1 MTDINKELI
10 HPNIKDSRVLTYLNI
25 RNKPQYQNTEEE
37 EYLLQ
42 LWREK
47 YYIAKAE
54 YEKSAANS
62 ANVTIWR
69 NAFEGDFNKLDD
81 KGNITSDKIK
91 AIRKLAFELVES
103 KINARIPAPKMSPR
117 YHADLTPVNATES
130 LLKNEIDRM
139 LTEEVNNE
147 SEHYSL
153 IDGTVWFKVG
163 WNPFD
168 NTHERSGNPIVTACP
183 VDTVFPQPGVK
194 NYKEL
199 EYIFEEVNL
208 TLAQTL
214 DLYGREISGS
224 TQNDLI
230 DIVNC
235 YFLNEN
241 RYVGKFSWCETKGI
255 VLCNDLEWGI
265 RKRRECKQCHTVCP
279 IQDECPNC
287 GGKHFEYVSVKE
299 EKLEEDLVNVENPYR
314 SGLSPNVKDDESQID
329 EEETIPA
336 GTVIPHYLIRQ
347 LPFVPYTRVM
357 RPNSIYGMSEVE
369 VVLENQDL
377 INKLLNKAEKKSAKS
392 RTYVTKMKDTNIDD
406 DDDEVTKVEV
416 EDYREGSAIQVKQVT
431 SDISQ
436 EIAEA
441 NLMYDIGKSTSGV
454 TNTDQGKEDTTA
466 RSGKAK
472 QLQMAASA
480 QRNKNPENLRNLA
493 FSGVYELIFKNL
505 LAYSD
510 EIRSFVTLLPDGTQ
524 TEQVWSKYMFL
535 AKDKF
540 GNYYYK
546 DDYAWSVD
554 TASEITQDRA
564 AMWQM
569 IDNDFLNGTLG
580 TSVDPTRALLMYWQM
595 KEQTGYPLAKYAIA
609 FLKESVQHLPTQV
622 EQALMK
628 NPEAL
633 QLALSFMKDQQEMAG
648 VAAGGGQGGAR
659 VNAGR
664 EGNGATHAANVEKTN
679 NANRSASGAA
689 TTNTMATKTGGM
701 QGGVAN
707 DKR

>member
-1 MTDINKELI
+1 MTDIINKLI
-10 HPNIKDSRVLTYLNI
+10 HPDIKDSRVLTYLNI
-25 RNKPQYQNTEEE
+25 RNKPQYKNTEEE
-37 EYLLQ
+37 TYLLQ

-47 YYIAKAE
+47 YYIAKSE

-62 ANVTIWR
+62 AQVAIWR
-69 NAFEGDFNKLDD
+69 NAFEGDFNKLDE
-81 KGNITSDKIK
+81 KGNITPDKIK

-103 KINARIPAPKMSPR
+103 KVNARIPAPKMSPR

-183 VDTVFPQPGVK
+183 VDTIFPQPGVK

-279 IQDECPNC
+279 IEDECPNC

-299 EKLEEDLVNVENPYR
+299 ERVQEDLVNVENPYR

-336 GTVIPHYLIRQ
+336 GTPIPHYLIRQ

-454 TNTDQGKEDTTA
+454 TNTDQGKEDNTA

-510 EIRSFVTLLPDGTQ
+510 EVRSFVTLLPDGTQ

-622 EQALMK
+622 EQALMN

-679 NANRSASGAA
+679 NTNRSASGAA
-689 TTNTMATKTGGM
+689 TTNTTAAKTGGM

-707 DKR
+707 D